1 MVQIIWSKEAL
12 LQLKRHLEYSYTEFG
27 NKTMNKFIKE
37 VEGFEERLRL
47 FPESYKLVPELSDLP
62 KFYRG
67 CTVMKNFLLIHYYDQ
82 VHSIIYVDYI
92 WDMRRNPD
100 RLKRRFKVINK

>member
-12 LQLKRHLEYSYTEFG
+12 FQLKRHLEYSYIEFG

-37 VEGFEERLRL
+37 VEGFEKRLQI
-47 FPESYKLVPELSDLP
+47 FPESYKPVPELSDLSN
-62 KFYRG
+62 FYRG

-82 VHSIIYVDYI
+82 VSDTVYVDYI
-92 WDMRRNPD
+92 WDMRCDPN
-100 RLKRRFKVINK
+100 RLKRRFKA

>member
-12 LQLKRHLEYSYTEFG
+12 LQLKRHLEYSYIEFG

-37 VEGFEERLRL
+37 VEGFEKRLQIS
-47 FPESYKLVPELSDLP
+47 PESYKPVPELSDLSN
-62 KFYRG
+62 FYRG

-82 VHSIIYVDYI
+82 VSDTVYVDYI
-92 WDMRRNPD
+92 WDMRRDPN
-100 RLKRRFKVINK
+100 RLKRRFKA